1 MIGGHFSL
9 GFSAKLVGGDYK
21 VASLA
26 LINTEEVS
34 GDTLRS
40 DWVVRL

>member
-1 MIGGHFSL
+1 MFGGHFSL

-26 LINTEEVS
+26 LINTEVS